1 MTDDNKK
8 DWQKVRDEVSQ
19 DEAPHTKEEVLEELI
34 EASEEPDSGSHS
46 LAHPSYEELEE
57 KLTLA
62 EQQAH
67 ENWEKSVRALAELD
81 NVRRRAE
88 REVTNAH
95 RYSLEKFIDA
105 LLPVIDSLEQALQLA
120 DEAGDGSMREGLE
133 LTLKLFVDVLQKF
146 NVEPLNPEGAGFDP
160 QLHEAMSI
168 QESSDVAPNTVMTV
182 FQKGYRLHDRVIRP
196 ARVIVSKKPAG

>member
-1 MTDDNKK
+1 MTDDKTK

-19 DEAPHTKEEVLEELI
+19 DEAPQPQEEVLEDLI
-34 EASEEPDSGSHS
+34 ETSEQPDSGSHS
-46 LAHPSYEELEE
+46 LAHPSYGELEE

-67 ENWEKSVRALAELD
+67 ENWEKSVRAMAELD

-120 DEAGDGSMREGLE
+120 DEPGNGSMREGLE
-133 LTLKLFVDVLQKF
+133 LTLKLFLDVLQKF
-146 NVEPLNPEGAGFDP
+146 NVESLNPEGANFDP

-196 ARVIVSKKPAG
+196 ARVIVSKKPAE